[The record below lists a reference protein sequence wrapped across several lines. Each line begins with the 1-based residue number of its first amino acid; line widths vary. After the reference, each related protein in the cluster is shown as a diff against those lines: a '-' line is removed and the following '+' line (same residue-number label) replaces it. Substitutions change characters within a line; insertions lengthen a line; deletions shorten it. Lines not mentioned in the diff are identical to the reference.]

1 MIEVRN
7 VSKTMGSQKILSDV
21 SLSLEPGRI
30 VCLLGPNGSGKT
42 TLIRTM
48 IGLVK
53 PTSGSIR
60 LLGLDPWVDGSAVR
74 ARCGVVQEDDLFYD
88 DETALSNLLLWAC
101 LDGTPRRQAIPRI
114 EEFSSRFEIEEELD
128 EKVATYSKGMK
139 RRLSLV
145 RALMKETEV
154 LLLDEPTSGLDI
166 NARTELRGIITERV
180 RSGRCGAVVSSHELD
195 EVRRLE
201 PLVKILVRGE
211 IAAEVRS
218 GNADEIEAKYLAALK
233 KAGID
238 IAEPRPAAP
247 LA

>member
-7 VSKTMGSQKILSDV
+7 VSKTIGSQTILSDV

-42 TLIRTM
+42 TLIR
-48 IGLVK
+48 ILLGLAK
-53 PTSGSIR
+53 PTSGSVS

-74 ARCGVVQEDDLFYD
+74 AGCGVVPEDDLFYD
-88 DETALSNLLLWAC
+88 DETALSNLLLWAG
-101 LDGTPRRQAIPRI
+101 LHGIPRSRAVCRI
-114 EEFSSRFEIEEELD
+114 EELSSRFEIEEELD

-139 RRLSLV
+139 RRLSLI
-145 RALMKETEV
+145 RALIKDAEV

-166 NARTELRGIITERV
+166 NARTELRGIINERIQ
-180 RSGRCGAVVSSHELD
+180 SGRCGAIFSSHELD

-218 GNADEIEAKYLAALK
+218 GDAEEIETTYLAALK
-233 KAGID
+233 KAGIGVAERAD
-238 IAEPRPAAP
+238 IP
-247 LA
+247 